1 MHGPSA
7 LSLLAL
13 RSQLTSRS
21 CRYCPQCK
29 TNRPAVKK
37 LSLSKLPPILV
48 IHLKR
53 FSFHGPFSDKV
64 RRSSTDLCRLL
75 CAC

>member
-1 MHGPSA
+1 MLGK
-7 LSLLAL
+7 LLRPHRSYRKLTDLL
-13 RSQLTSRS
+13 RRH
-21 CRYCPQCK
+21 CPQCK
-29 TNRPAVKK
+29 KDRKSVKK

-64 RRSSTDLCRLL
+64 RSWQTSIGTV
-75 CAC
+75 

>member
-1 MHGPSA
+1 MVCGT
-7 LSLLAL
+7 L
-13 RSQLTSRS
+13 RINSCAKLTLNA
-21 CRYCPQCK
+21 CRHCPRCK
-29 TNRPAVKK
+29 KNRKAIKK

-64 RRSSTDLCRLL
+64 RLASIIAGRR
-75 CAC
+75 